1 MLSRRKLLIF
11 SLAGLLGLVPTLA
24 DAGDDP
30 APAAPGQGKLDAKP
44 GAGYVLVGDIVGT
57 VVKADADSLVLRIT
71 QLEVTGN
78 NNGGNIRPGN
88 NRPGNIRP
96 GSKVNPAQQQQQQM
110 RRVLQAIQQQMRRAA
125 NVKVKEKHQD
135 YDLPFLSGVTVR
147 SKIPL
152 PKREQQDS
160 AKSDTDKGVKEAPK
174 AKDNLPGFPATVAD
188 LQPGQIVEVFIVQPK
203 AALANKTG
211 PMPPPAIRSIVILG
225 QGKLP

>member
-78 NNGGNIRPGN
+78 NNGSNI
-88 NRPGNIRP
+88 RPGNIRP

>member
-78 NNGGNIRPGN
+78 NNGG
-88 NRPGNIRP
+88 
-96 GSKVNPAQQQQQQM
+96 QQPPRQQ
-110 RRVLQAIQQQMRRAA
+110 
-125 NVKVKEKHQD
+125 
-135 YDLPFLSGVTVR
+135 
-147 SKIPL
+147 
-152 PKREQQDS
+152 
-160 AKSDTDKGVKEAPK
+160 
-174 AKDNLPGFPATVAD
+174 
-188 LQPGQIVEVFIVQPK
+188 
-203 AALANKTG
+203 
-211 PMPPPAIRSIVILG
+211 PPRQHSPRG
-225 QGKLP
+225 